1 MAPSPQTA
9 ELLRRNRTRFPDM
22 DIRFRK
28 PFGYLH
34 NELCRRLNS
43 HPGAET
49 ATEIVRD
56 WTRQSIDYTDW
67 GCNSGRLA
75 GEVEAEIRNRAK
87 VQRKVHFLDMG
98 PGHGDGLKLAE
109 SIAPNVYSHALGLNY
124 LEADAYCSRGRQI
137 RRHFESTV
145 VKKKGSRE
153 GYFDI
158 IQSFYGLHY
167 STNKAVAFENA
178 LNSLRYGG
186 KLFNYPKPEA
196 FQERMLPLLESQG
209 FTIENKKLK
218 DDTTIQIITRKP
230 GAIADLREH
239 YDAGPDINMVP
250 IKRSLPSAYAP
261 KMKPSKGIP
270 NRIKLP
276 KYRRSKPYVILT
288 SQQSTNIQRLVH
300 EVNTQRKSTDV
311 RITAKPVFKAATT
324 RGNRLDQSN
333 VDAAVHAMPAS
344 AAQIHGIRKK
354 MESIRTLHERIQ
366 ATLHKENDFVS
377 ERLRDADAMG
387 KIPIPEELAQTH
399 PHLFIDE
406 NDNLVFM
413 PKGSNIKLAIERKST
428 P

>member
-1 MAPSPQTA
+1 MAPSPQTE

-87 VQRKVHFLDMG
+87 AQRKVHFLDMG

-124 LEADAYCSRGRQI
+124 LEADAHCPRGRQI

-145 VKKKGSRE
+145 VRKKGSRE
-153 GYFDI
+153 GYFDV

-196 FQERMLPLLESQG
+196 FQEGALSLLESQG
-209 FTIENKKLK
+209 FTIENKTLK
-218 DDTTIQIITRKP
+218 DRTIMQVITRKP
-230 GAIADLREH
+230 GAVADLREH
-239 YDAGPDINMVP
+239 YDEGPDMNMVP
-250 IKRSLPSAYAP
+250 IKKSLPAYVL
-261 KMKPSKGIP
+261 KMKPSKGVP
-270 NRIKLP
+270 NRIALP
-276 KYRRSKPYVILT
+276 KYRRSRPYVILA
-288 SQQSTNIQRLVH
+288 SQQSADIQRLVR
-300 EVNTQRKSTDV
+300 EINSRRKSTDV
-311 RITAKPVFKAATT
+311 RTTPKPVLKGATA
-324 RGNRLDQSN
+324 RGNLLEQSE
-333 VDAAVHAMPAS
+333 VDAAVHATPVS
-344 AAQIHGIRKK
+344 AAQINEIRKK
-354 MESIRTLHERIQ
+354 IESITTLHAQ
-366 ATLHKENDFVS
+366 VHATLHKENDFVS
-377 ERLRDADAMG
+377 ERLRDADLMG
-387 KIPIPEELAQTH
+387 RIPLPEDLAQTH

-406 NDNLVFM
+406 KNSLVFM
-413 PKGSNIKLAIERKST
+413 PNGSNIKLAIERKST